1 MRATRKA
8 LSFLGGIV
16 FAGAIVPAAA
26 PVEAKTSDGLHAC
39 DYRRDYDGIPCRE
52 VDRAISESAAEFR
65 VDGVKLRKI
74 VRCESRF
81 NPRADSGEYKG
92 LFQQMAKYWR
102 KRVADFNRH
111 HNPDVGDNIYSP
123 FDNARVSARMLAA
136 GMQEH
141 WPNCA

>member
-8 LSFLGGIV
+8 LASLGSIV
-16 FAGAIVPAAA
+16 CAAALVPTAA
-26 PVEAKTSDGLHAC
+26 PVEAEPSDGLHAC
-39 DYRRDYDGIPCRE
+39 DYRRDYDGIPCGE

-65 VDGVKLRKI
+65 LDDVKVRKI

-92 LFQQMAKYWR
+92 LFQQVARYWR

-111 HNPDVGDNIYSP
+111 HDPDVGDNIYSP

-136 GMQEH
+136 GQEH
-141 WPNCA
+141 WPSCA

>member
-1 MRATRKA
+1 MRATRRA
-8 LSFLGGIV
+8 ISFLGVIV
-16 FAGAIVPAAA
+16 CAAA
-26 PVEAKTSDGLHAC
+26 LVPTASPVEADTSDGLHAC
-39 DYRRDYDGIPCRE
+39 DYRSNYDGIPCRE
-52 VDRAISESAAEFR
+52 VDRAISESATEFR
-65 VDGVKLRKI
+65 VDDVELRKI

-81 NPRADSGEYKG
+81 DPRAESGDYKG
-92 LFQQMAKYWR
+92 LFQQVGKYWR

-136 GMQEH
+136 GLQEH